1 MKQPTTGRNEGQKKI
16 SSKSGP
22 AMAEETASMLS
33 GGRRLNNRK
42 ATDMRGQKQPSN
54 GRRATG
60 MANHP
65 TAGVAATKRADV
77 ATTEQP
83 AAGEGPNNE
92 QWPKSA
98 NDGGQIVAVP
108 NSLDSGG

>member
-1 MKQPTTGRNEGQKKI
+1 
-16 SSKSGP
+16 
-22 AMAEETASMLS
+22 
-33 GGRRLNNRK
+33 
-42 ATDMRGQKQPSN
+42 MRGQKQPSN

-65 TAGVAATKRADV
+65 TAGVAGVAATKRADV

-92 QWPKSA
+92 QRPKSA

-108 NSLDSGG
+108 DSLDSGG